1 MAAVDASVAWVKA
14 GSNAGLQ
21 NNQSKNNYIS
31 KPVTLKEELQMSNR
45 RDSGGGRKSG
55 GSTVHQ
61 RIEELRL
68 QREERRR
75 SAEEYKVG
83 SDTYPGKEETLSPVV

>member
-1 MAAVDASVAWVKA
+1 M
-14 GSNAGLQ
+14 
-21 NNQSKNNYIS
+21 
-31 KPVTLKEELQMSNR
+31 NR

-83 SDTYPGKEETLSPVV
+83 SDTYYGKEDPLSIIDYELCRRHRRRHVLS